1 MKLTIL
7 ITCLPVVASTLYAQ
21 APAKRHSKTA
31 WRTAPMHS
39 QSSTASSAAGVR
51 LFSRTR
57 SRMPISC
64 CLAKTTY
71 PARFHVWPPPFAM
84 LWDRAAASRPWHSK
98 RAAPDRRAKMAD
110 LQTRYPYGVA
120 FLHVRDENDL
130 AAHCAAVLQ
139 SEDFRIWGFDQ
150 EFVGSAGWIIERML
164 AAHPGPEARAAI
176 LKYRQWNARM
186 PQRHSAPA
194 TLPSCS
200 CLPCPPR
207 SLRAP
212 APRIARM
219 PAPALNCAAS
229 FRNLRR
235 VACRRFCGSMW
246 PPFDHKD
253 GMRGG
258 EC

>member
-1 MKLTIL
+1 MWKRIIARENVDEAYYSYNLPTCCGEHVVRAGTREETLENSLADSAYAFTIQHGKLGGGG
-7 ITCLPVVASTLYAQ
+7 
-21 APAKRHSKTA
+21 
-31 WRTAPMHS
+31 
-39 QSSTASSAAGVR
+39 AAV
-51 LFSRTR
+51 LQDA
-57 SRMPISC
+57 ISHADFG

-84 LWDRAAASRPWHSK
+84 LWDRAAASRPGVESA
-98 RAAPDRRAKMAD
+98 AAPDRRAKMAD

-219 PAPALNCAAS
+219 PA
-229 FRNLRR
+229 RR
-235 VACRRFCGSMW
+235 
-246 PPFDHKD
+246 
-253 GMRGG
+253 
-258 EC
+258 